1 MLPNKTASREGSA
14 VIEDRRIELQPGLV
28 FDVSV
33 AGAADAP
40 LVLLLHG
47 FAVSRHLYDAQLPA
61 LATAGL
67 LAAAPNQ
74 RGYSPGARPDPA
86 HFPNYDI
93 ELLIGDALALVSA
106 MGHGDRR
113 FHLVGHDWG
122 GSLAWDIAFRFPERL
137 ASLTM
142 LSRPHPAAFAKALAE
157 DPEQPQRSKHH
168 KAFQD
173 LGAAEILLANDAEW
187 IRVRHAANGVPP
199 SATAKHLA
207 VLGSRPAMEA
217 ALAWYRARGKVYR
230 EIGPVRVPTLFIWG
244 DADDT
249 VGRMAAE
256 GTADFVAAPYRFEVL
271 AGGGHY
277 VPDQMPERVS
287 ALMIEHI
294 SKHPA

>member
-1 MLPNKTASREGSA
+1 M
-14 VIEDRRIELQPGLV
+14 IEDRRIELQPGLV

-33 AGAADAP
+33 AGAPEAP

-61 LATAGL
+61 LAAAGF

-74 RGYSPGARPDPA
+74 RGYSAGARPDPA
-86 HFPNYDI
+86 HFANYDI

-106 MGHGDRR
+106 MGHGNRR
-113 FHLVGHDWG
+113 IHLVGHDWG

-142 LSRPHPAAFAKALAE
+142 LSRPHPAAFAQALAE
-157 DPEQPQRSKHH
+157 DPEQPQRSRHH

-173 LGAAEILLANDAEW
+173 LGAADMLLANDAAW

-199 SATAKHLA
+199 LATEKHLA
-207 VLGSRPAMEA
+207 VLGTRPAMEA

-230 EIGPVRVPTLFIWG
+230 QIGAVEVPTLFIWG

-256 GTADFVAAPYRFEVL
+256 GTAAFVNAPYRFEVL
-271 AGGGHY
+271 PGVGHY
-277 VPDQMPERVS
+277 APDQMPERVS
-287 ALMIEHI
+287 SSMIQHI
-294 SKHPA
+294 TQHPA